1 MAPWIE
7 FEGRNIDA
15 AVENA
20 CQKLG
25 KSKSELKYEV
35 VSYGSTGIFGLVG
48 VKKAK
53 IRVRRPLE
61 EKPVKIQEKPVDI
74 PDHDLLFSTADP
86 EQIDID
92 RTLEQTASNTIQK
105 PQHLEQDSLN
115 MAKNILQNMVD
126 LITVDASVSVEER
139 EPQSLFFDIKGG
151 NSAVLIG
158 KRGQTLE
165 AIQYLIEKIINTH
178 VNERVRVQVD
188 VEGYLNNKTESM
200 QRLAKRLSQKAK
212 KSGKPVTIGQ
222 LNSQDRRIIHTVLKN
237 DHGVRTQSVG
247 DGTYRKLVIFPKK
260 GNEKHNKK
268 DVPKS

>member
-20 CQKLG
+20 SQKLG

-53 IRVRRPLE
+53 IRVRRSLE
-61 EKPVKIQEKPVDI
+61 EKPAKIQEKPVDI
-74 PDHDLLFSTADP
+74 EFHDLPPSTAGP

-92 RTLEQTASNTIQK
+92 PTEEQTASIAIQK
-105 PQHLEQDSLN
+105 PQQLEQDSLN
-115 MAKNILQNMVD
+115 RAKNILQNMVD

-151 NSAVLIG
+151 NSAMLIG

-178 VNERVRVQVD
+178 VNGRVRVQVD

-222 LNSQDRRIIHTVLKN
+222 LNSQDRRIIHMVLKS

-247 DGTYRKLVIFPKK
+247 DGAYRKLVIFPKK
-260 GNEKHNKK
+260 GNERHNKK
-268 DVPKS
+268 DVAKS

>member
-1 MAPWIE
+1 MTPWIE
-7 FEGRNIDA
+7 FEGRNIDV

-25 KSKSELKYEV
+25 KSKSELKYDV

-53 IRVRRPLE
+53 IRVRRPLG
-61 EKPVKIQEKPVDI
+61 EKAVKIQEKPVDI
-74 PDHDLLFSTADP
+74 VEHDLPPCVVEAD
-86 EQIDID
+86 QNDID
-92 RTLEQTASNTIQK
+92 QPVEKIVSDAIQK
-105 PQHLEQDSLN
+105 PQNPEQDPVN
-115 MAKNILQNMVD
+115 TAKNILQNMVD

-151 NSAVLIG
+151 NSAMLIG

-178 VNERVRVQVD
+178 VSERVRVQVD

-222 LNSQDRRIIHTVLKN
+222 LNSQDRRIIHMVLKD

-247 DGTYRKLVIFPKK
+247 DGAYRKLVIFPKK
-260 GNEKHNKK
+260 GNEKQNKK
-268 DVPKS
+268 GVPKN

>member
-1 MAPWIE
+1 MTPWIE

-25 KSKSELKYEV
+25 KSKSELKYDI

-61 EKPVKIQEKPVDI
+61 GKIVKIQEKPVDV
-74 PDHDLLFSTADP
+74 PDHALSQSTGEAVRNEINEP
-86 EQIDID
+86 
-92 RTLEQTASNTIQK
+92 LEQKALEAIQN
-105 PQHLEQDSLN
+105 PQQLDQELLD

-126 LITVDASVSVEER
+126 LITVDARVSVDER
-139 EPQSLFFDIKGG
+139 EPRSLFFEIKGG
-151 NSAVLIG
+151 NSAMLIG

-165 AIQYLIEKIINTH
+165 AIQYLIEKIINAH
-178 VNERVRVQVD
+178 VSERVRVQVD

-222 LNSQDRRIIHTVLKN
+222 LNSQDRRIIHMVLKD

-247 DGTYRKLVIFPKK
+247 DGAYRKLVIFPRK
-260 GNEKHNKK
+260 GNEKQNKK
-268 DVPKS
+268 SAPKN

>member
-25 KSKSELKYEV
+25 KSKSELKYDV
-35 VSYGSTGIFGLVG
+35 VTYGSTGIFGLVG

-61 EKPVKIQEKPVDI
+61 EKVVKAQEKPVEILD
-74 PDHDLLFSTADP
+74 PEPSPLSLEADP
-86 EQIDID
+86 MDID
-92 RTLEQTASNTIQK
+92 QPAEQHVSEAIEK
-105 PQHLEQDSLN
+105 PQRVEPDSLN
-115 MAKNILQNMVD
+115 MAKNILQKMVD

-151 NSAVLIG
+151 NSAMLIG

-165 AIQYLIEKIINTH
+165 AIQYLIEKVMNTH
-178 VNERVRVQVD
+178 GNERIRVYVD

-222 LNSQDRRIIHTVLKN
+222 LNSQDRRIIHMVLKE

-247 DGTYRKLVIFPKK
+247 DGVYRKLVIFPKK
-260 GNEKHNKK
+260 VNEKHNKK
-268 DVPKS
+268 DAPKN